1 MYKKEIN
8 MYDDIEKKIYHDIN
22 LKVETPDNFKK
33 TIQEALHK
41 NKKNYSFA
49 KIAITAC
56 CTLIIGAGIVYAGTT
71 ISSQIWKQPEKVE
84 GFYSEEKEKEYAITQ
99 KEKDSVM
106 SEKDARK
113 KAQEMLEKF
122 GHKDEKVKFVE
133 LSNNPMDY
141 ELLWNLRTDQDT
153 TILFD
158 ANNKD
163 TFSLNFDSV
172 MHKNIVAFKIS
183 EKEAENTARKLCE
196 KYGYDLSE
204 YTHVRARAS
213 RRNIDNLKD
222 ESCIWFVDFFKQY
235 DGIVSPKE
243 VIHIGF
249 IPGTNEIYLFSVNDS
264 KYENNPVEITEKQA
278 KDIILEKEQKI
289 NTKYPI
295 KDINAELAIV
305 EMNGIAYLRETN
317 YEQYY
322 MQKYESYPSKDNLMY
337 RTERHIRKAY
347 VLTITY
353 DVPKSESQ
361 FTEFKYFSYFV
372 DATTGE
378 IIGGNDNYK
387 DLKKLLYE

>member
-1 MYKKEIN
+1 MDNLDKKL
-8 MYDDIEKKIYHDIN
+8 YHD
-22 LKVETPDNFKK
+22 LKLEIETPIKYEVAIK
-33 TIQEALHK
+33 EAF
-41 NKKNYSFA
+41 NKRKRHYSFA
-49 KIAITAC
+49 KMAMTAC
-56 CTLIIGAGIVYAGTT
+56 ATLIIGTGIVYAGAT
-71 ISSQIWKQPEKVE
+71 ISNQIWKKPEEVV
-84 GFYSEEKEKEYAITQ
+84 GFYSDEKEKEYAITQ

-106 SEKDARK
+106 SEKDARN

-122 GHKDEKVKFVE
+122 GHKDEKIKVAE
-133 LSNNPMDY
+133 LSNNSMDY
-141 ELLWNLRTDQDT
+141 DLLWYLKTNQDT

-158 ANNKD
+158 ANNQN

-172 MHKNIVAFKIS
+172 INKDIVAFKIS

-204 YTHVRARAS
+204 YTHVRTKAS
-213 RRNIDNLKD
+213 RRNIDDLKNG
-222 ESCIWFVDFFKQY
+222 SCIWFVDFFKKY
-235 DGIVSPKE
+235 DGIISPKE

-249 IPGTNEIYLFSVNDS
+249 VPGTNEIYLFSVVDS

-322 MQKYESYPSKDNLMY
+322 MQKYESYPSEDFLMY
-337 RTERHIRKAY
+337 RTEKHIRKAY

-353 DVPKSESQ
+353 NVPKSESQ
-361 FTEFKYFSYFV
+361 FTDFEYFSYFV

-378 IIGGNDNYK
+378 IIGGYDNYK